1 METTHS
7 ILVNTKNASK
17 CLAVADSKA
26 KTNALMFMADAL
38 LQNAITIQKTKHFL
52 KWQMLL

>member
-26 KTNALMFMADAL
+26 KTNALMFM
-38 LQNAITIQKTKHFL
+38 
-52 KWQMLL
+52 